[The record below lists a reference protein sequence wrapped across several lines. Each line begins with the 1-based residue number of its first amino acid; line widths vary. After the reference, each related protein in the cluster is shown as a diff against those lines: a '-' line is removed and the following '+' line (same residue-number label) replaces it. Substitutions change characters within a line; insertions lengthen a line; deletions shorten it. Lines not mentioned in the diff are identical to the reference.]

1 MKKSKILNILLI
13 FILLVINLDVKSFES
28 FANPLPAP
36 EVLDMGGIVYESN
49 NSLNLVNAD
58 VAFTIDSTDFQNN
71 ISVLFGGYYTIHNPT
86 NTTANVTI
94 YAPFSFQMYDIE
106 SEWQVEVNSTPTE
119 FSFVWA
125 YSLNS
130 NLSSYFENFT
140 TYIGFYIVIN
150 TTILKETSQVISYR
164 FYRNMENPLYYTD
177 DYSIRYIV
185 ATARAWKNNIT
196 EKVEFKVQGK
206 LPNSFTK
213 YTEKACNISTIPN
226 GKSYSWNWDNESI
239 NDDYVG
245 IDYRGRLLKPEEVLF
260 YIILLGSIGIG
271 GVTLIVFLIVRKKKS
286 RIIEK
291 IKKEQVI

>member
-13 FILLVINLDVKSFES
+13 FILLVINLDVKSLES
-28 FANPLPAP
+28 FANPLPGP
-36 EVLDMGGIVYESN
+36 EILDMGGIVYDNN

-58 VAFTIDSTDFQNN
+58 VVFTIDSTDFQNN
-71 ISVLFGGYYTIHNPT
+71 ISVLFDGSYTIYNPT

-94 YAPFSFQMYDIE
+94 YAPFSFQLSIIE
-106 SEWQVEVNSTPTE
+106 SEWQVEVNGATTE

-140 TYIGFYIVIN
+140 TYIAFFIVIN
-150 TTILKETSQVISYR
+150 TTILKENSQVISYR
-164 FYRNMENPLYYTD
+164 FYRNMENPLYNTD
-177 DYSIRYIV
+177 YYSIRYIL

-206 LPNSFTK
+206 LPTS
-213 YTEKACNISTIPN
+213 YTEYTENACNISTIPN

-245 IDYRGRLLKPEEVLF
+245 INYRGQLLKPEEILF

-271 GVTLIVFLIVRKKKS
+271 GVTLIVFLIVRKKRKKNS
-286 RIIEK
+286 RNL
-291 IKKEQVI
+291 

>member
-1 MKKSKILNILLI
+1 ML
-13 FILLVINLDVKSFES
+13 FEG
-28 FANPLPAP
+28 N
-36 EVLDMGGIVYESN
+36 
-49 NSLNLVNAD
+49 
-58 VAFTIDSTDFQNN
+58 
-71 ISVLFGGYYTIHNPT
+71 YTIHNPT

-94 YAPFSFQMYDIE
+94 YAPFSFQMSIME
-106 SEWQVEVNSTPTE
+106 SDWQVEVNGTPTE

-130 NLSSYFENFT
+130 NLSSYFEDFT
-140 TYIGFYIVIN
+140 TYIAFYIVIN
-150 TTILKETSQVISYR
+150 TTISKEQFQDISYR

-177 DYSIRYIV
+177 YYSIRYIL

-206 LPNSFTK
+206 IPTSYSE

-226 GKSYSWNWDNESI
+226 GISYSWNWDNESI

-245 IDYRGRLLKPEEVLF
+245 INYLGGLLKPEELLF

-271 GVTLIVFLIVRKKKS
+271 GVTLIVFLIVRKKRKEKS
-286 RIIEK
+286 
-291 IKKEQVI
+291 

>member
-13 FILLVINLDVKSFES
+13 FILLVINLDVKSLES
-28 FANPLPAP
+28 FANPLPGP
-36 EVLDMGGIVYESN
+36 EILDVGGIVYDNN

-58 VAFTIDSTDFQNN
+58 VVFTIDSTDFQNN
-71 ISVLFGGYYTIHNPT
+71 ISVLFDGSYTIYNPT

-94 YAPFSFQMYDIE
+94 YAPFSFQLSIIE
-106 SEWQVEVNSTPTE
+106 SEWQVEVNGTPTE
-119 FSFVWA
+119 FSLVWA

-140 TYIGFYIVIN
+140 TYIAFFIVIN
-150 TTILKETSQVISYR
+150 TTILKENSQVISYR
-164 FYRNMENPLYYTD
+164 FYRNMENPLYNTD
-177 DYSIRYIV
+177 DYSIRYIL

-206 LPNSFTK
+206 LPTYYTE

-245 IDYRGRLLKPEEVLF
+245 INYRGRLLRPEEILF

-271 GVTLIVFLIVRKKKS
+271 GVTLIVFLIVRKKRKKNS
-286 RIIEK
+286 RNL
-291 IKKEQVI
+291 

>member
-1 MKKSKILNILLI
+1 MKKSKILNFLLI
-13 FILLVINLDVKSFES
+13 FILLVINLDVKSLES
-28 FANPLPAP
+28 FANPLPGP
-36 EVLDMGGIVYESN
+36 EILDVGGIVYDNN

-58 VAFTIDSTDFQNN
+58 VVFTIDSTDFQNN
-71 ISVLFGGYYTIHNPT
+71 ISVLFDGSYTIYNPT

-94 YAPFSFQMYDIE
+94 YAPFSFQLSIIE
-106 SEWQVEVNSTPTE
+106 SEWQVEVNGTPTE
-119 FSFVWA
+119 FSLVWA

-140 TYIGFYIVIN
+140 TYIAFFIVIN
-150 TTILKETSQVISYR
+150 TTILKENSQVISYR
-164 FYRNMENPLYYTD
+164 FYRNMENPLYNTD
-177 DYSIRYIV
+177 DYSIRYIL

-206 LPNSFTK
+206 LPTYYTE

-245 IDYRGRLLKPEEVLF
+245 INYRGRLLRPEEILF

-271 GVTLIVFLIVRKKKS
+271 GVILIVFLIVRKKRKKNS
-286 RIIEK
+286 RNL
-291 IKKEQVI
+291 

>member
-1 MKKSKILNILLI
+1 MKKSRILNISLI
-13 FILLVINLDVKSFES
+13 FILLVINLEVSSLES
-28 FANPLPAP
+28 FANPLPGP
-36 EVLDMGGIVYESN
+36 EVHDLGGIVYDSN
-49 NSLNLVNAD
+49 NSLHLVNAD
-58 VAFTIDSTDFQNN
+58 VVFTIDSTEFQNN
-71 ISVLFGGYYTIHNPT
+71 ISMLFEGNYTIYNPT

-94 YAPFSFQMYDIE
+94 YAPFSRQMSYGE
-106 SEWQVEVNSTPTE
+106 SEWQVEVNGTSTD
-119 FSFVWA
+119 FIFISH
-125 YSLNS
+125 YSINS

-271 GVTLIVFLIVRKKKS
+271 GVTLTIFLIVKYKRKKKS
-286 RIIEK
+286 RNL
-291 IKKEQVI
+291 

>member
-1 MKKSKILNILLI
+1 MKKSKIFNILLI
-13 FILLVINLDVKSFES
+13 FILLVINLDVKSLES
-28 FANPLPAP
+28 FANPLPGP
-36 EVLDMGGIVYESN
+36 EILDMGGIVYDNN

-58 VAFTIDSTDFQNN
+58 VVFTIDSTDFQNN
-71 ISVLFGGYYTIHNPT
+71 ISVLFEGNYTIHNPT

-94 YAPFSFQMYDIE
+94 YAPFSFQMSIME
-106 SEWQVEVNSTPTE
+106 SDWQVEVNGTPTE

-130 NLSSYFENFT
+130 NLSSYFEDFT
-140 TYIGFYIVIN
+140 TYIAFYIVIN
-150 TTILKETSQVISYR
+150 TTISKEQFQDISYR

-177 DYSIRYIV
+177 YYSIRYIL

-206 LPNSFTK
+206 IPTSYSE

-226 GKSYSWNWDNESI
+226 GISYSWNWDNESI

-245 IDYRGRLLKPEEVLF
+245 INYLGGLLKPEELLF

-271 GVTLIVFLIVRKKKS
+271 GVTLIVFLIVRKKRKEKS
-286 RIIEK
+286 
-291 IKKEQVI
+291 

>member
-1 MKKSKILNILLI
+1 MKKSKILNFLLI
-13 FILLVINLDVKSFES
+13 FILLVINLDVKSLES
-28 FANPLPAP
+28 FANPLPGP
-36 EVLDMGGIVYESN
+36 EILDVGGIVYDNN

-58 VAFTIDSTDFQNN
+58 VVFTIDSTDFQNN
-71 ISVLFGGYYTIHNPT
+71 ISVLFDGSYTIYNPT

-94 YAPFSFQMYDIE
+94 YAPFSFQLSIIE
-106 SEWQVEVNSTPTE
+106 SEWQVEVNGTPTE
-119 FSFVWA
+119 FSLVWA

-140 TYIGFYIVIN
+140 TYIAFFIVIN
-150 TTILKETSQVISYR
+150 TTILKENSQVISYR
-164 FYRNMENPLYYTD
+164 FYRNMENPLYNTD
-177 DYSIRYIV
+177 DYSIRYIL

-206 LPNSFTK
+206 LPTYYTE

-245 IDYRGRLLKPEEVLF
+245 INYRGRLLRPEEILF

-271 GVTLIVFLIVRKKKS
+271 GVTLIVFLIVRKKRKKNS
-286 RIIEK
+286 RNL
-291 IKKEQVI
+291 